1 MRVMISQPGTVHTQ
15 TNTNLVLPWGR
26 EQRLSFDIPDMDERR
41 AHLSFF
47 DSPVTASFSFGTATC
62 PYSLARVLSTRYIQR

>member
-1 MRVMISQPGTVHTQ
+1 MRDGPSALNSAYTDQYKPCP
-15 TNTNLVLPWGR
+15 PWGKAK
-26 EQRLSFDIPDMDERR
+26 RLSFDIPDMNERR